1 MTDSNHN
8 NPVLSYD
15 ELGFIIG
22 MKRVEKKVSTID
34 SNIEKIIDILTQS
47 FEEQKVQLTQP
58 QPKLTEFQKML
69 NAVNN
74 RQALDFEDL
83 LKEKANPIT
92 QSFVVADKLVKD
104 FADILEQSVD
114 DLKTVEKKHINQPKS
129 LKPAIE
135 INSHEDLSKIVNPS
149 VPERDEK
156 GRFVSNP
163 NEPQNQ
169 SSIRKVAQTI
179 TTVIKGVMPNSPQGV
194 DPTVASVHNT
204 DMVKTQI
211 KELLVERYGRESLS
225 SSRWLVNGFNTQEMG
240 KLINDNIVAFQD
252 RMSDFTIMLSN
263 ELNKPNEW
271 VYVTKDSITVEL
283 ERTADIS
290 GATWTL

>member
-1 MTDSNHN
+1 M
-8 NPVLSYD
+8 PA
-15 ELGFIIG
+15 
-22 MKRVEKKVSTID
+22 
-34 SNIEKIIDILTQS
+34 
-47 FEEQKVQLTQP
+47 FEWVHVQLHQ
-58 QPKLTEFQKML
+58 QKGM
-69 NAVNN
+69 
-74 RQALDFEDL
+74 
-83 LKEKANPIT
+83 I
-92 QSFVVADKLVKD
+92 
-104 FADILEQSVD
+104 
-114 DLKTVEKKHINQPKS
+114 S
-129 LKPAIE
+129 LSPPTIC
-135 INSHEDLSKIVNPS
+135 NS
-149 VPERDEK
+149 
-156 GRFVSNP
+156 
-163 NEPQNQ
+163 
-169 SSIRKVAQTI
+169 A
-179 TTVIKGVMPNSPQGV
+179 
-194 DPTVASVHNT
+194 HNT